1 MAQQTGTTHYYAMLR
16 FQDKGQAINDGC
28 LQWMGSRAF
37 LPAKQSR
44 PWTLN
49 RPLSYE
55 SYIEF

>member
-37 LPAKQSR
+37 
-44 PWTLN
+44 
-49 RPLSYE
+49 
-55 SYIEF
+55 